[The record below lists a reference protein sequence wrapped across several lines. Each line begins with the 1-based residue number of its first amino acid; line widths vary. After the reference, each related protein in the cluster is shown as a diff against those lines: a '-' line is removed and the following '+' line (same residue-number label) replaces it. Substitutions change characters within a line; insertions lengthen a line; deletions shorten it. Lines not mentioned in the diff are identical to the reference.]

1 MNRTRAGQRGFTL
14 LSVLVSI
21 VIMAVGLL
29 GMIRA
34 MLAVTSSAT
43 QNQTVSAIATLSNG
57 FWGVVQSNPAL
68 LVAAGFVG
76 TYTAS
81 NYTGAPSVLQPWLK
95 QATDALP
102 AGQVTIA
109 TGPDAGSNSACTATS
124 GCSVT
129 MTMQWSQ
136 VGAPGANATETNRL
150 QTFYYQFGL

>member
-1 MNRTRAGQRGFTL
+1 MRQVKTGQHGFTL

-43 QNQTVSAIATLSNG
+43 QNQTVSSIATLSNG

-68 LVAAGFVG
+68 LVTGGFAG
-76 TYTAS
+76 TYTAG
-81 NYTGAPSVLQPWLK
+81 NYTAAPAVLQPWLK
-95 QATDALP
+95 QATDAMP

-109 TGPDAGSNSACTATS
+109 TGPDAGSNTPCSTS

-129 MTMQWSQ
+129 VTMQWSQ
-136 VGAPGANATETNRL
+136 VGAPGANASETKRL